1 MRNAD
6 LSNGK
11 GTGSSPG
18 GRSAEPS
25 RRQLFLGVG
34 GCLLLGGCETT
45 SSVFGLAVPHP
56 FLELTLVASPLANP
70 DPFERPSPVV
80 VRTYLLA
87 NTDSFAVADFLTL
100 FEADAAALGASM
112 LQRREIILTPGS
124 VQVIRLALKP
134 EVQALGLLVGYR
146 AFDLAAWRL
155 VFPLDGRVATRLRAD
170 VNRAGVQLHPLN
182 RD

>member
-1 MRNAD
+1 
-6 LSNGK
+6 
-11 GTGSSPG
+11 
-18 GRSAEPS
+18 
-25 RRQLFLGVG
+25 
-34 GCLLLGGCETT
+34 
-45 SSVFGLAVPHP
+45 
-56 FLELTLVASPLANP
+56 
-70 DPFERPSPVV
+70 
-80 VRTYLLA
+80 
-87 NTDSFAVADFLTL
+87 
-100 FEADAAALGASM
+100 M

-146 AFDLAAWRL
+146 AFDLAAWRV

>member
-124 VQVIRLALKP
+124 VQ
-134 EVQALGLLVGYR
+134 ALGLLVGYR
-146 AFDLAAWRL
+146 AFDLAAWRV